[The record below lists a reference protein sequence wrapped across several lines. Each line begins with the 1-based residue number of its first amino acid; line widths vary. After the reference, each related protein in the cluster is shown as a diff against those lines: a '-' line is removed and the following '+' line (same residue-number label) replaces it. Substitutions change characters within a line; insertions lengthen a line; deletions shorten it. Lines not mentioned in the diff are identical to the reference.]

1 MFIVHV
7 DIEVL
12 PGRVEDF
19 ITATKSNAEA
29 SIRESGI
36 ARFDFIADQANPAHF
51 VLVEVYDDETAA
63 AAHKDTSHYLEWR
76 ERVAEMMARPRSSVK
91 FREILPA
98 EREGWES

>member
-19 ITATKSNAEA
+19 ITATKNNAEA

-51 VLVEVYDDETAA
+51 AWSRYTMTRPPPR
-63 AAHKDTSHYLEWR
+63 HTKRHPITSNGGNG
-76 ERVAEMMARPRSSVK
+76 
-91 FREILPA
+91 LPK
-98 EREGWES
+98 